1 MAQTTN
7 IEVGND
13 AEQAIMTQL
22 MGDVVLRGLVA
33 GQIYPSHLS
42 ELDQKDIAFPLVTF
56 RQAGSGI
63 ADWQETIF
71 PQVYQMTFW
80 SQRSYN
86 EAMRIRDAGRV
97 ALNNQRLT
105 AGSVVI
111 LVKAQNMGQN
121 VMDPTASLYYCAVQL
136 RVYTLDVSTPS

>member
-22 MGDVVLRGLVA
+22 MGDAVLRGLVK

-42 ELDQKDIAFPLVTF
+42 ELDQADIEFPLVTF
-56 RQAGSGI
+56 RQAGSSI

-80 SQRSYN
+80 SKRGYN
-86 EAMRIRDAGRV
+86 EAMRVRDAARV
-97 ALNNQRLT
+97 ALNKKRLK
-105 AGSVVI
+105 AGNTVI
-111 LVKAQNMGQN
+111 LAKAQNMGQN
-121 VMDPTASLYYCAVQL
+121 ILDPTASLYYCAVQL
-136 RVYTLDVSTPS
+136 RIITIDVSTPS